1 MTIEKYLVKSS
12 ALSSLFDKI
21 KASGKVVQAP
31 VKKAHT
37 VDFMPVNAFSEI
49 TDDYIV
55 TTQSAKSVAFPRVE
69 KLFKYTKG
77 KKEVTIVD
85 YAVNAIPEVV
95 MWGVRPCDAAGVS
108 PLNAIFTWDTDDV
121 IFTTKL
127 KRTTFIGFSCQKSDA
142 CCFCTS
148 VGGNPGATDGN
159 DILMTKLS
167 NGDYLAEIITE
178 KGKAIQ
184 ALAPDLFGKAPSE
197 DKEKNLAK
205 VPVQFNYLEIK
216 EKVDAYFESDIWK
229 TQAHRCISCG
239 TCAFVCPTCAC
250 FDIQDENH
258 GKVGQRFRNWD
269 SCCFSQFTIHTS
281 GHNPRETQDRRWRQR
296 INHKF
301 SIMPDRINAYG
312 CIGCGRCSRACPVD
326 MNIMEHLVGISTL
339 AKK

>member
-1 MTIEKYLVKSS
+1 MTIEKYLVKSAS
-12 ALSSLFDKI
+12 LSVLFDKI

-37 VDFMPVNAFSEI
+37 TDFAPVNSFAEI

-69 KLFKYTKG
+69 KLFKYTKA
-77 KKEVTIVD
+77 KKEVQITD
-85 YAVNAIPEVV
+85 YPLASIPEVV
-95 MWGVRPCDAAGVS
+95 MWGVRPCDASGVS
-108 PLNAIFTWDTDDV
+108 PLNAIFTWDCEDV

-127 KRTTFIGFSCQKSDA
+127 KRTTFIGFSCQKSDVS
-142 CCFCTS
+142 CFCTS
-148 VGGNPGATDGN
+148 VGGNPGATEGS
-159 DILMTKLS
+159 DILFTKLS
-167 NGDYLAEIITE
+167 SGDYLAEVVTE

-184 ALAPDLFGKAPSE
+184 ALASELFEAAPAE
-197 DKEKNLAK
+197 EKEKNLAD
-205 VPVQFNYLEIK
+205 VPVRFEFSEIK

-229 TQAHRCISCG
+229 EQAQRCISCG
-239 TCAFVCPTCAC
+239 TCAFVCPTCGC

-258 GKVGQRFRNWD
+258 GKNGQRVRTWD
-269 SCCFSQFTIHTS
+269 SCCFSQFTLHTS

-301 SIMPDRINAYG
+301 SIMPNRLKVYG

-326 MNIMEHLVGISTL
+326 MNILEHLVGISSL